1 MRGALL
7 GFCLF
12 LAAPSFAQT
21 TAATLTGVVR
31 DQDGGVIPGA
41 QVTAVFGGRAY
52 RRTTLTG
59 GVGRDS
65 LPALPPGL
73 YSVRISSTASR
84 RSRTTRC
91 GSMLERRRGWT
102 SSSRWRRSR

>member
-7 GFCLF
+7 GFSLF
-12 LAAPSFAQT
+12 LATASYAQT

-52 RRTTLTG
+52 RCTTLTG
-59 GVGRDS
+59 GVGHYS

-73 YSVRISSTASR
+73 YSVRISSTVSR
-84 RSRTTRC
+84 RSRTTRY
-91 GSMLERRRGWT
+91 GSMPARRRGWM